1 MQLHCIGSAKVHLHW
16 PEVCGNTLRR
26 FRKIYIVY
34 LEAVRIF
41 LTSDFASF
49 LPALRCF
56 FRQDRLGIDS
66 KSASIGQKIL
76 QNQSA
81 TKIPNRTLYKD
92 RLTQLKS
99 DRFNSMQQTRGFQRL
114 NKRTPFE
121 YRCIN
126 LN

>member
-1 MQLHCIGSAKVHLHW
+1 MAHFSSSCVAFLVDILQISPAKYALS
-16 PEVCGNTLRR
+16 ERLLG
-26 FRKIYIVY
+26 F
-34 LEAVRIF
+34 F

-81 TKIPNRTLYKD
+81 TKIPNSL
-92 RLTQLKS
+92 
-99 DRFNSMQQTRGFQRL
+99 
-114 NKRTPFE
+114 
-121 YRCIN
+121 
-126 LN
+126 

>member
-1 MQLHCIGSAKVHLHW
+1 MPDFQDGLFSVISHFYGFNQQRFFKFYLSTKSLYKNHPSTLLWHIFSHPALHFCLSSTRNDKKCALSERLLG
-16 PEVCGNTLRR
+16 
-26 FRKIYIVY
+26 F
-34 LEAVRIF
+34 F

-81 TKIPNRTLYKD
+81 TKIPNSL
-92 RLTQLKS
+92 
-99 DRFNSMQQTRGFQRL
+99 
-114 NKRTPFE
+114 
-121 YRCIN
+121 
-126 LN
+126 